1 MNTKWDLKLFYKS
14 TKDPQI
20 EKDLVS
26 AEKAIK
32 AFAKKYKGK
41 SDYLKNATALLNAL
55 KDQEKLETTASSKPT
70 LYFMYIRE
78 LNSNDN
84 EAEAQLNKISDRLTK
99 VYNEILF
106 FELNIG
112 KIDLK
117 TQKKFLD
124 DKKLNKY
131 KYYLE
136 TVWNSSKYDLSE
148 AEEKILSLKSLTS
161 RSLWISGVEKSINK
175 LTVPFKGKSIPISEA
190 MNIVSNLPT
199 KSRRKLHKDVMEK
212 LYSVSDFSES
222 EINAVYTDKKVNDE
236 LRGFKEPYSETILK
250 YENDEKSVT
259 GLVDT
264 VTDQFHI
271 SRRFYDLKKKLLGLD
286 HLEYADR
293 STSIGK
299 VSKEF
304 TFKESV
310 DIVRNA
316 FYNADEKYGKILD
329 RFIEN
334 GQIDVFPKTG
344 KSGGAFCSHDINSPT
359 MVLLNHVNDYR
370 SLTTLAHEM
379 GHAIHSERSKGQS
392 PIYESYSTAVAE
404 TASTFFESVVFGDVF
419 ETLSEK
425 EKIIAL
431 HDNIQDNIASI
442 FRQIA
447 VFNFEHDLHKS
458 IREKGSL
465 PKEEIA
471 KLMNQHMKAYIGSSM
486 KFDDMDGYFF
496 VTWSH
501 IRNFFYVYSYTY
513 GQLISMVLHQKY
525 IEDHNYIKEI
535 DKFLSAGGSDTP
547 ENIFSNIGVAPTP
560 KLFNSGLKNIENDI
574 IRLEKLVAKKGK

>member
-26 AEKAIK
+26 AEKAIRS
-32 AFAKKYKGK
+32 FAKKYKGK

-55 KDQEKLETTASSKPT
+55 KDQEKLETTASSKPI

-136 TVWNSSKYDLSE
+136 TVWNSSKHDLSE

-419 ETLSEK
+419 ETLS
-425 EKIIAL
+425 
-431 HDNIQDNIASI
+431 
-442 FRQIA
+442 
-447 VFNFEHDLHKS
+447 
-458 IREKGSL
+458 
-465 PKEEIA
+465 
-471 KLMNQHMKAYIGSSM
+471 
-486 KFDDMDGYFF
+486 
-496 VTWSH
+496 
-501 IRNFFYVYSYTY
+501 
-513 GQLISMVLHQKY
+513 
-525 IEDHNYIKEI
+525 
-535 DKFLSAGGSDTP
+535 
-547 ENIFSNIGVAPTP
+547 
-560 KLFNSGLKNIENDI
+560 
-574 IRLEKLVAKKGK
+574 